1 MFRLTGEVQQKF
13 TSDSSAIS
21 DQFCSNLQHNFL
33 YLKSLIF
40 CWLACITGMAVLGQP
55 ADSSFIRAKDRTT
68 LDSNRFQIMDSTVQN
83 KDSST
88 VKSTVPILQ
97 SFDLISE
104 NNRWLQP
111 GAPAF
116 AMPNRTKR
124 HPGDEMLF
132 YVLLGLSGAV
142 AFFRFFYNRYFDTL
156 FRVFFNTTLRQS
168 QLTDQLLQA
177 KLASLLFNLVF
188 ILSGGLLAFFLVHR
202 FARPPL
208 MHGFSFFLICS
219 ISVAAIYAVKYL
231 SLKFTGWLTGL
242 KDILSDYA
250 FVIFLINK
258 MLGILLIPLLIVI
271 AFADPILKEAALTA
285 SLILVALMFLMRF
298 FRSYSLLQHR
308 IKVSR
313 FHFFLY
319 ISGVEILPIL
329 LLFKGLLIILYKN
342 V

>member
-1 MFRLTGEVQQKF
+1 MMFRLTGEVQQKF

-21 DQFCSNLQHNFL
+21 GQFCSNLQHNFL

-40 CWLACITGMAVLGQP
+40 CWLACITGLAVLGQP

-83 KDSST
+83 NDSST

-97 SFDLISE
+97 SLDRITD

-156 FRVFFNTTLRQS
+156 FRVLFNTTLRQS

-208 MHGFSFFLICS
+208 M
-219 ISVAAIYAVKYL
+219 
-231 SLKFTGWLTGL
+231 
-242 KDILSDYA
+242 
-250 FVIFLINK
+250 
-258 MLGILLIPLLIVI
+258 
-271 AFADPILKEAALTA
+271 
-285 SLILVALMFLMRF
+285 
-298 FRSYSLLQHR
+298 Q
-308 IKVSR
+308 
-313 FHFFLY
+313 
-319 ISGVEILPIL
+319 
-329 LLFKGLLIILYKN
+329 
-342 V
+342 

>member
-1 MFRLTGEVQQKF
+1 MA
-13 TSDSSAIS
+13 SSVIS
-21 DQFCSNLQHNFL
+21 DQFYPNLQHNSL
-33 YLKSLIF
+33 DLKSLIL
-40 CWLACITGMAVLGQP
+40 CCLACITGMALFSQTP
-55 ADSSFIRAKDRTT
+55 DSTGIRAAGSDTVLVKNRAPIIDT
-68 LDSNRFQIMDSTVQN
+68 LVQE
-83 KDSST
+83 KDSLL
-88 VKSTVPILQ
+88 VKSKLPVVTSIERIAL
-97 SFDLISE
+97 

-111 GAPAF
+111 AVPAI
-116 AMPNRTKR
+116 AMPNRTK
-124 HPGDEMLF
+124 HHSGDEMLF
-132 YVLLGLSGAV
+132 YLLLGLSGAV
-142 AFFRFFYNRYFDTL
+142 AFFRFFYSRYFDTL

-202 FARPPL
+202 LARPPHI
-208 MHGFSFFLICS
+208 HGFYFFLICS

-258 MLGILLIPLLIVI
+258 MLGILLIPLLIII

-285 SLILVALMFLMRF
+285 AVFLVALMFLMRF

-313 FHFFLY
+313 FHFLLY
-319 ISGVEILPIL
+319 ITGIEILPIL